1 MSVFIIAE
9 FAEGMEIFVKQ
20 RGKKLIFTILLA
32 ALVAAEGTGCSMGG
46 ASRSMAGEIQASTES
61 AVLTVQMENPS
72 YKSIYVTTEMIGTV
86 QPEKTAAVYPKASG
100 TITAV
105 YFEVGDAVGE
115 GQVLATLD
123 TDNLNAAQISINS
136 AQLQL
141 ETAEKELERAQVLYE
156 NDGITLQ
163 SLETAEHTVRSAQL
177 QLESAQDT
185 YSTLLKNSS
194 IVSPMSGVIE
204 SKDVNV
210 YDNASMQQAICVIS
224 QKSNMEVVF
233 QVSERVKN
241 SLKLGNAVTVEKN
254 NTAYQAVITE
264 IAGKTSDD
272 TGLFEIKAR
281 INNGETLSTG
291 SKVTVSLVTDRAENV
306 LSVPLD
312 AVYYDDGKPYVFI
325 SKDGIAEIVYVE
337 TGIYDN
343 GVMQIVSGLTES
355 SRVITSWSSQ
365 LTGGA
370 LVQSVE
376 DMEKKRNAVD
386 EPSPDA
392 TDREA
397 QEAQAEVKAGE
408 QA

>member
-1 MSVFIIAE
+1 M
-9 FAEGMEIFVKQ
+9 KQ
-20 RGKKLIFTILLA
+20 IGKKIILLA
-32 ALVAAEGTGCSMGG
+32 MLSGIFMVGLTGCGIG
-46 ASRSMAGEIQASTES
+46 DGPAGMAGELQIASES

-72 YKSIYVTTEMIGTV
+72 YKSIYVTTEMVGTV

-100 TITAV
+100 TVTAV
-105 YFEVGDAVGE
+105 YFEVGDTVGE

-123 TDNLNAAQISINS
+123 TDSLNAAQISINS

-177 QLESAQDT
+177 QLESAQDS
-185 YSTLLKNSS
+185 YNTLLKNSS
-194 IVSPMSGVIE
+194 IQAPISGVIE
-204 SKDVNV
+204 SKEIDV

-254 NTAYQAVITE
+254 NTTYQAVITE
-264 IAGKTSDD
+264 ISGKTSDD

-291 SKVTVSLVTDRAENV
+291 SKVTVSLITDRAENV
-306 LSVPLD
+306 LCVPLD

-337 TGIYDN
+337 TGIYDDET
-343 GVMQIVSGLTES
+343 MQIISGLKQSEQ
-355 SRVITSWSSQ
+355 VIISWSSQ

-386 EPSPDA
+386 EPLSDA
-392 TDREA
+392 TDDEA